1 MTMCVF
7 WKDKANVIH
16 MATDSRLNN
25 GKTTLDHCL
34 KISRLNCELYEADS
48 IVGGNKILKGTVKL
62 AISFCGGFV
71 SAYTIK
77 ESLAEILNQMVF
89 VPDTSNAS
97 MDVIAEV
104 AFNVYKKITTAILA
118 YYMELDGACSVYIA
132 GFCPLSKQME
142 MYKLSVKID
151 SISNQV
157 VYSKTKCF
165 EQESFIIDGSGATF
179 LKKSDTL
186 DNHFAK
192 AYAKNKEKPL
202 LDILYSVISDPAC
215 NSVGGSIQYAKCQSN
230 DITLHSMY
238 EYNNGSVRYM
248 RAGVDINELINDV
261 IPLGVIIEANMIG
274 RSI

>member
-7 WKDKANVIH
+7 WKDKANDIH
-16 MATDSRLNN
+16 MASDSRLNN
-25 GKTTLDHCL
+25 GKTELDHCL
-34 KISRLNCELYEADS
+34 KISRLNCELYEVDNVIGS
-48 IVGGNKILKGTVKL
+48 NRILKGTVKL
-62 AISFCGGFV
+62 GISFCGGFV

-89 VPDTSNAS
+89 YPDASNAS

-104 AFNVYKKITTAILA
+104 AFKVYKKITVDVLA
-118 YYMELDGACSVYIA
+118 YYMDLEGACSVYIA

-142 MYKLSVKID
+142 MYKLSVEMD
-151 SISNQV
+151 YVSNQV

-186 DNHFAK
+186 DNHFAR
-192 AYAKNKEKPL
+192 AYAKNKDKPL
-202 LDILYSVISDPAC
+202 LDILESVISDPAC

-238 EYNNGSVRYM
+238 EYKDGSVKYM

-261 IPLGVIIEANMIG
+261 IPLGVVVEANMIG
-274 RSI
+274 RFK